1 METNRKRMNEKE
13 IYSDR
18 LTKGNRTYF
27 FDIKKNDYGDLY
39 LKISER
45 KKTENGFD
53 HYRLM
58 VFEEDMNDFIE
69 AFDKL
74 LNKFKE
80 LKEALS

>member
-1 METNRKRMNEKE
+1 MNEKE

>member
-1 METNRKRMNEKE
+1 MEKNLKRMNEKE

-18 LTKGNRTYF
+18 ITKGNRTYF

-39 LKISER
+39 MKISER

-58 VFEEDMNDFIE
+58 VFEEDMNDFVQ
-69 AFDKL
+69 AFNKL
-74 LNKFKE
+74 QDKFKE
-80 LKEALS
+80 LKEPSS